1 MKKRLRSNDWKISTL
16 KRECCEESPTVLR
29 TFSEIILESIL
40 CRLGLAGSI
49 KLFKL
54 KLASKK
60 IQATVR
66 RHFMAARTL
75 NLRFVLSIWVTI
87 AVPMLTFQMISWIT
101 QTTNKMVLITL
112 KKLRV
117 ILRPPL
123 QTLQTQSEALVQLV
137 FKRSFSLKQAM
148 MKRKGE
154 VLWTRS
160 PRPVSCLNRISKVTT
175 QTKRWWV
182 WR

>member
-16 KRECCEESPTVLR
+16 KRECCEESPMVLR
-29 TFSEIILESIL
+29 TFSEIILESIVRS
-40 CRLGLAGSI
+40 CGLAVSI

-101 QTTNKMVLITL
+101 QPTGKMILITL